1 MILHYG
7 KETVTNVTMSY
18 GVTWVLNV
26 ISITHF
32 SANIVNGGIPLPND
46 TDDTIDIS

>member
-1 MILHYG
+1 MVLHNG
-7 KETVTNVTMSY
+7 KEKFTKVTVGY
-18 GVTWVLNV
+18 GVTWVLDV

>member
-7 KETVTNVTMSY
+7 KETVTNVTMRY